1 MFVIKRDTD
10 TQKNDKGNVMKQKKK
25 ENDENKQKHN

>member
-10 TQKNDKGNVMKQKKK
+10 TQKNDKGNVMKQKK